1 MILRTLYLET
11 VSNQLTAPWCYYILS
26 RPPPF

>member
-1 MILRTLYLET
+1 MILRTSYLEK
-11 VSNQLTAPWCYYILS
+11 VFKQLATPWCYYILS